1 MKFSQKV
8 VCGVLKNGNA
18 PFIVHDRENSQ
29 QWKQAENDETVGPDM
44 NKRTKRNFT
53 LIELLVVML
62 LMGVLMTLML
72 PAFKRMI
79 SGNKVEQLAS
89 NLKLGL
95 EQAQSHAITSRRY
108 VALILPNPAML
119 TSTKLNQDQWF
130 GGCRLAYVNKKRSRN
145 EGKWDVYWE
154 FTDWVPDLDWR
165 VPIDGAMLLWVLN
178 EGGDTSSPPPG
189 GHKYNDFKAGEA
201 LSDAPASAEAGTVKF
216 PNLISIEK
224 YRPNPDIKAEYD
236 VDNVAIIFSPYG
248 GIVGNPEKDK
258 SEESY
263 GNLRMVVVEALASD
277 GRSGS
282 LVYPSRDNSNKP
294 TNYMVL
300 EINRFTGRTKYY
312 PLPED

>member
-18 PFIVHDRENSQ
+18 PPIVHIRENSQ

-108 VALILPNPAML
+108 VALILPNPKMGNY
-119 TSTKLNQDQWF
+119 SKDQWL
-130 GGCRLAYVNKKRSRN
+130 GGCRLAYVNKKRAKYSTDPDTN
-145 EGKWDVYWE
+145 KPVITKKIHWE
-154 FTDWVPDLDWR
+154 FTGWVPDLTWR
-165 VPIDGAMLLWVLN
+165 EPIDGAMLLWILN
-178 EGGDTSSPPPG
+178 EKADHGSSG
-189 GHKYNDFKAGEA
+189 STGTKYNTFKAGQA
-201 LSDAPASAEAGTVKF
+201 LADAPTQVSDVDLKH
-216 PNLISIEK
+216 LIDLEK
-224 YRPNPDIKAEYD
+224 YDSTNDTATQA
-236 VDNVAIIFSPYG
+236 AIIFSPYG
-248 GIVGNPEKDK
+248 GIVGNPDA
-258 SEESY
+258 SSSAESY
-263 GNLRMVVVEALASD
+263 GNLRLVIVEAIASNGRD
-277 GRSGS
+277 GTLIYS
-282 LVYPSRDNSNKP
+282 SRDSNNHP

>member
-1 MKFSQKV
+1 
-8 VCGVLKNGNA
+8 
-18 PFIVHDRENSQ
+18 
-29 QWKQAENDETVGPDM
+29 M

-224 YRPNPDIKAEYD
+224 YRPNPDIKTEYD

-263 GNLRMVVVEALASD
+263 GNLRLVVVEALASD

-294 TNYMVL
+294 TNYMIL

>member
-1 MKFSQKV
+1 
-8 VCGVLKNGNA
+8 
-18 PFIVHDRENSQ
+18 
-29 QWKQAENDETVGPDM
+29 M

-130 GGCRLAYVNKKRSRN
+130 GGCRLAYVNKKRFRITEEGGKKKISR
-145 EGKWDVYWE
+145 KVHWE

-165 VPIDGAMLLWVLN
+165 VPIDGALLLWVLN
-178 EGGDTSSPPPG
+178 EGVDSTGSGT
-189 GHKYNDFKAGEA
+189 KYNNFKAGEA

-224 YRPNPDIKAEYD
+224 YRPNPDIKTEYD

-248 GIVGNPEKDK
+248 GIVGNPENDDT
-258 SEESY
+258 EESY
-263 GNLRMVVVEALASD
+263 GNLRLVVVEALASD

-282 LVYPSRDNSNKP
+282 LVYPSRDNNNKP

>member
-1 MKFSQKV
+1 
-8 VCGVLKNGNA
+8 
-18 PFIVHDRENSQ
+18 
-29 QWKQAENDETVGPDM
+29 M

-165 VPIDGAMLLWVLN
+165 VPIDGDMLLWVLN

-224 YRPNPDIKAEYD
+224 YRPNPDIKTEYD

-263 GNLRMVVVEALASD
+263 GNLRLVVVEALASD

-294 TNYMVL
+294 TNYMIL

>member
-1 MKFSQKV
+1 
-8 VCGVLKNGNA
+8 
-18 PFIVHDRENSQ
+18 
-29 QWKQAENDETVGPDM
+29 M

-79 SGNKVEQLAS
+79 SGNQVQQLAS

-145 EGKWDVYWE
+145 KGKWDVSWE

-178 EGGDTSSPPPG
+178 EGVDTSDDSD
-189 GHKYNDFKAGEA
+189 KLSYNDFKAGEA
-201 LSDAPASAEAGTVKF
+201 LSAAPASADKKIEF

-224 YRPNPDIKAEYD
+224 YRPNPDIKTEYD

-248 GIVGNPEKDK
+248 GIVGNPENDDT
-258 SEESY
+258 EESY
-263 GNLRMVVVEALASD
+263 GNLRLVVVEALASD

-282 LVYPSRDNSNKP
+282 LVYPSRDNNNKP

>member
-18 PFIVHDRENSQ
+18 PPIVHIRENSQ

-224 YRPNPDIKAEYD
+224 YRPNPDIKTEYD